1 MCTLL
6 FLVRLNSLWLW
17 LRLLLF
23 NSLWLRLVL
32 LNSLWLWLRLLL
44 LYLGDDRCDVVNDGV
59 VGALAGHLLQVLGD
73 ACESV
78 GHADVERRQVF
89 DELGLVPGRGRGGGR
104 GGGGGSMSGS
114 VSVNIVSEVLVEV
127 VVVVVVVVLNE

>member
-1 MCTLL
+1 MCTPLL
-6 FLVRLNSLWLW
+6 LVR
-17 LRLLLF
+17 
-23 NSLWLRLVL
+23 

-44 LYLGDDRCDVVNDGV
+44 LYLGDDRCNVVDDGV

-104 GGGGGSMSGS
+104 GGGGGGSMSGS